1 MTAPVLVVDASV
13 AIKWVVPEAGSDA
26 AEALIGSYRLIAP
39 QLIYA
44 ECANILWKMTRR
56 GELSG
61 EEMLKAST
69 LVDDFAIQTVSM
81 RELVPLALDASVR
94 IDHAAY
100 DCFYLALAFLQRCP
114 MVTADSRLVRKLRSQ
129 RDPWADI
136 IIELNDIL
144 PASSRP

>member
-1 MTAPVLVVDASV
+1 MTSPILVVDASV
-13 AIKWVVPEAGSDA
+13 AIKWGVPEVGSDA
-26 AEALIGSYRLIAP
+26 AEALVGAYRLIAP

-61 EEMLKAST
+61 VEMMKAST
-69 LVDDFAIQTVSM
+69 LVDDFAIHTVSM

-100 DCFYLALAFLQRCP
+100 DCFYLALAFLQECP
-114 MVTADSRLVRKLRSQ
+114 MVTADSRLVRRLRSR
-129 RDPWADI
+129 RDAWADLVV
-136 IIELNDIL
+136 ELADIP
-144 PASSRP
+144 PASDRP